1 MCGTGEYSISD
12 FKSHHIANGN
22 SAEFRRVLAW
32 FWAGVSNFSQTEMA
46 RLLQFTTGCSQ
57 LPPGGFQ
64 ELNPQ
69 FQITAAPTFGNL
81 PTAHTWL
88 VEITI
93 TTSLLPGISCQVYSP
108 MTFLSSLQFQ
118 STLFARLRELRA
130 IWEIA
135 VAGHQRGKWGFWHGL
150 SQLFD

>member
-1 MCGTGEYSISD
+1 MVLQLLMCGTGEYSITD

-32 FWAGVSNFSQTEMA
+32 FWAAVSNFSQTEMA

-81 PTAHTWL
+81 PTAHTWC
-88 VEITI
+88 VS
-93 TTSLLPGISCQVYSP
+93 TSSASVY
-108 MTFLSSLQFQ
+108 T
-118 STLFARLRELRA
+118 
-130 IWEIA
+130 
-135 VAGHQRGKWGFWHGL
+135 
-150 SQLFD
+150 

>member
-81 PTAHTWL
+81 PTAHTWWVKFFPL
-88 VEITI
+88 EFIFFTQTKLFRLSTASTSCACR
-93 TTSLLPGISCQVYSP
+93 TTRA
-108 MTFLSSLQFQ
+108 TSSSRSRYCWPL
-118 STLFARLRELRA
+118 ARAARDSAWSRN
-130 IWEIA
+130 
-135 VAGHQRGKWGFWHGL
+135 GNGNGN
-150 SQLFD
+150 

>member
-12 FKSHHIANGN
+12 FKAHHIANGN

-81 PTAHTWL
+81 PTAHTWW
-88 VEITI
+88 VNFIHR
-93 TTSLLPGISCQVYSP
+93 P
-108 MTFLSSLQFQ
+108 
-118 STLFARLRELRA
+118 LFAFNLGVL
-130 IWEIA
+130 
-135 VAGHQRGKWGFWHGL
+135 
-150 SQLFD
+150 